1 MDKLLSV
8 FAQVDDTY
16 IHVYQAV
23 LRYLIPILAVI
34 LLFRA
39 VKSLLTFRREPE
51 IWAWLELTNG
61 KKLPITHWEN
71 VIGRSKRSDVVIDVP
86 TISRN
91 HAVLTRYDDG
101 SWTISDAEATL
112 PPSAAP

>member
-23 LRYLIPILAVI
+23 LRYLIPALAAI

-39 VKSLLTFRREPE
+39 VRPLLTFRREPE
-51 IWAWLELTNG
+51 IWAWLELGNRR
-61 KKLPITHWEN
+61 KLPITHWEN
-71 VIGRSKRSDVVIDVP
+71 VIGRRKLDHFGCRLQKRNSGKW
-86 TISRN
+86 RQG
-91 HAVLTRYDDG
+91 RYLRFG
-101 SWTISDAEATL
+101 
-112 PPSAAP
+112 